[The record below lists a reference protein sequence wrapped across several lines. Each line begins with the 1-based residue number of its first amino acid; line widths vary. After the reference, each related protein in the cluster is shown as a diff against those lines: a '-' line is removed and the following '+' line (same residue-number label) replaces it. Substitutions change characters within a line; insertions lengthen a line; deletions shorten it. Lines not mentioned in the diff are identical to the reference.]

1 MFTYKKFTSWKT
13 QWNVKKHVNCDRIR
27 YSLTIINNMSTATPQ
42 KNIWS
47 KEIKKKKKKKNQKIF
62 VLERRQ
68 GTRISPN
75 LNFRLYQYLL
85 ISIDPKP

>member
-1 MFTYKKFTSWKT
+1 MKCKETCKA
-13 QWNVKKHVNCDRIR
+13 NNRDLNRDRIR

-47 KEIKKKKKKKNQKIF
+47 KEIKKKKMEKKQKIF

>member
-1 MFTYKKFTSWKT
+1 MEKK
-13 QWNVKKHVNCDRIR
+13 
-27 YSLTIINNMSTATPQ
+27 
-42 KNIWS
+42 
-47 KEIKKKKKKKNQKIF
+47 QKIF